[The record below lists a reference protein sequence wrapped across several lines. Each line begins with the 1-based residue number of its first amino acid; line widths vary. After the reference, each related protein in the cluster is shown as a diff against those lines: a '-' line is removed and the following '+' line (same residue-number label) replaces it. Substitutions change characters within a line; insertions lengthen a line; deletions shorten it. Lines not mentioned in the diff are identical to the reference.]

1 MHMEVQH
8 WMTRI
13 DENLKSDQADT
24 VLYLSSIQ
32 NNTEI
37 IMGSLAAQQA
47 DLKELMGVFQT
58 VRGLLF

>member
-1 MHMEVQH
+1 MEVQH

-24 VLYLSSIQ
+24 VLYLSNIQ

-37 IMGSLAAQQA
+37 IMGTLAAQQA
-47 DLKELMGVFQT
+47 DLKELMGALQT
-58 VRGLLF
+58 VRGFPF